1 MLQRP
6 VEPRQ
11 YMSKEF
17 TELLESYDIR
27 LSVGRT

>member
-1 MLQRP
+1 
-6 VEPRQ
+6 
-11 YMSKEF
+11 MSKEF